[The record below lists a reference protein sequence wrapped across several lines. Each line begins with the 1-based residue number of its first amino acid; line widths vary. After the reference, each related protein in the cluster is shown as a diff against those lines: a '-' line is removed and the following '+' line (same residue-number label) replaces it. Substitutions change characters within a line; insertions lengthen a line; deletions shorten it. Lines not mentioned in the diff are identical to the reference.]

1 MFKYLGSKRVFVPVL
16 ADLARGSGARTAI
29 DLFTGTTRV
38 AQAFKREGLH
48 VTATDLATYS
58 HVLAQTYIATDADK
72 IDHQQL
78 QEILTHLNQLPGK
91 RGYVTR
97 TFCEQARF
105 FQPHNGQRIDAIR
118 DAIETDYPDGPWRP
132 LLLTSLLEAAD
143 RVDSTTGVQMAYLK
157 KWAPRSYQH
166 LQLRAPALLPG
177 PGQALHGD
185 ATELVHQLPPTEL
198 LYLDPPYN
206 QHRYFTNYHIWET
219 LVRWDQPETYGV
231 ARKRVDARE
240 DHTKS
245 VFNSKPRM
253 KTAFFK
259 LLQAAK
265 ADLIAVSYNNEAWI
279 EADEMIQQ
287 LHRAGH
293 QDVRL
298 LEFDHARYVGARIGI
313 YNQFGEKTGQV
324 SHTRNKEWIFVAGP
338 TQRVEAACQEV
349 DEGVQRRLKHARNKP
364 SRRTHL
370 QEPTQVR

>member
-16 ADLARGSGARTAI
+16 ADLARGCGATTAV

-58 HVLAQTYIATDADK
+58 HVLAQTYIATDATK
-72 IDHQQL
+72 IDPDHLQQTL
-78 QEILTHLNQLPGK
+78 DHLNQLPGT

-118 DAIETDYPDGPWRP
+118 DAIETDHPDGPLRP
-132 LLLTSLLEAAD
+132 LLLTSLMEAAD

-157 KWAPRSYQH
+157 KWAARSYQD

-177 PGQALHGD
+177 PGRALHGD

-219 LVRWDQPETYGV
+219 LVRWDQPESYGV

-240 DHTKS
+240 EHTKS

-253 KTAFFK
+253 KTAFFD

-265 ADLIAVSYNNEAWI
+265 AQVVAVSYNNEAWI
-279 EADEMIQQ
+279 EAEEMIHQ
-287 LHRAGH
+287 LKLSGH
-293 QDVRL
+293 EDVRL

-313 YNQFGEKTGQV
+313 YNQLGEKTGSV

-338 TQRVEAACQEV
+338 SDRVEAACRAV
-349 DEGVQRRLKHARNKP
+349 DEGVQRREKERAK
-364 SRRTHL
+364 
-370 QEPTQVR
+370 